1 VERLVLVSARAAA
14 QSGAD
19 AASAHYRRRA
29 RPNGPGDHEMSFFF
43 YKSLR
48 DARTLF
54 VLQSCVARAW
64 VADLLLIEALKPNVS
79 GTIRFVG
86 EN

>member
-1 VERLVLVSARAAA
+1 
-14 QSGAD
+14 
-19 AASAHYRRRA
+19 
-29 RPNGPGDHEMSFFF
+29 MSFF

-48 DARTLF
+48 DARKIF

-79 GTIRFVG
+79 GPIRFVG
-86 EN
+86 EK